1 MVEKRY
7 KVSNRSRKV
16 VEMIKY
22 VALLRGI
29 NVGGN
34 KLIRMAE
41 LKRIFASLGL
51 KNVQT
56 YIQSGNVLFESSRA
70 DSVALTKHIETSL
83 HKAVG
88 FEVPV
93 VLRTT
98 AELEAIVKLNPFS
111 KVKPDADAKL
121 YVTFLV
127 EALKTKPKIPLLSP
141 KRDCEIIHLN
151 PREVFTVAFAMP
163 NGRYGESMAFIEKE
177 FGKSVT
183 TRNWNTVIKILALA
197 QP

>member
-1 MVEKRY
+1 
-7 KVSNRSRKV
+7 
-16 VEMIKY
+16 MIKY

-98 AELEAIVKLNPFS
+98 AELEAIVKLKPFS

-163 NGRYGESMAFIEKE
+163 NGRYGELMALIDKE

-183 TRNWNTVIKILALA
+183 TRNWNTVMKILALA
-197 QP
+197 GSEKA

>member
-1 MVEKRY
+1 
-7 KVSNRSRKV
+7 
-16 VEMIKY
+16 MIKY

-83 HKAVG
+83 HKASG
-88 FEVPV
+88 FEGPV
-93 VLRTT
+93 LLRPT

-111 KVKPDADAKL
+111 KVKPADSKL
-121 YVTFLV
+121 NVTFLV
-127 EALKTKPKIPLLSP
+127 EALKTKPTVPLLSP
-141 KRDCEIIHLN
+141 KKDCEIIHLT
-151 PREVFTVAFAMP
+151 PRE
-163 NGRYGESMAFIEKE
+163 
-177 FGKSVT
+177 
-183 TRNWNTVIKILALA
+183 
-197 QP
+197 